1 MRSRPELIVLR
12 DGVIRHLH
20 GRASVDEVEE
30 LAIEA
35 GRQMKKD
42 GLSLEEMIV
51 LLKGSVTLALERVET
66 AVASERASALRSQ
79 ITPWVL
85 KMYVRESG
93 DFTKPRDS

>member
-1 MRSRPELIVLR
+1 
-12 DGVIRHLH
+12 
-20 GRASVDEVEE
+20 
-30 LAIEA
+30 
-35 GRQMKKD
+35 MKKD